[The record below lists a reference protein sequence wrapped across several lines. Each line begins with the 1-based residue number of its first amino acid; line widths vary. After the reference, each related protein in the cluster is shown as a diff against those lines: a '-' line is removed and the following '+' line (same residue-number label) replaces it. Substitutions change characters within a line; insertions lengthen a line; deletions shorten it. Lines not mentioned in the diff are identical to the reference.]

1 MEEFQLKLSKNF
13 YLPVYVGILT
23 AREYVPY
30 EKVLTKTEVSDA
42 ADRYLNEYMQNLTE
56 KGIQILGSDVKIERS
71 GSHWKIHG
79 TLTVVEDIT
88 KSSPIP
94 EDQEEIQTLDEH
106 H

>member
-1 MEEFQLKLSKNF
+1 MRKYKHLVVAFGELSFDELFRQNIFYQYHQYHQCFSSYLQNF
-13 YLPVYVGILT
+13 
-23 AREYVPY
+23 
-30 EKVLTKTEVSDA
+30 
-42 ADRYLNEYMQNLTE
+42 TE

-71 GSHWKIHG
+71 ESHWKIHG